1 MTSAVQCNQFS
12 PTLSPHA
19 TSDVTAR
26 SRSMSVTSSM
36 EYANEGAF
44 MSSSGSCAV
53 RTDVMPSHSNYDV
66 TFPPCAGA
74 KDAKA
79 DFTMTSSP
87 KTSSFED
94 NDVNMTQSLAK
105 NTCRTDQDD
114 VTKGKMV
121 EIKSE
126 PGKLYR
132 VENFLRNNF

>member
-1 MTSAVQCNQFS
+1 
-12 PTLSPHA
+12 
-19 TSDVTAR
+19 
-26 SRSMSVTSSM
+26 M

-105 NTCRTDQDD
+105 NTCRTEADD
-114 VTKGKMV
+114 VTKGKIV

-126 PGKLYR
+126 PGKSR
-132 VENFLRNNF
+132 ESTVS